1 MNKSTISIRNT
12 AAFSTIFVDYV
23 EGNSSL
29 VPFYKYKPEL
39 AAFKQAIEDKSKEN
53 INRQLL
59 VDVLE
64 KQYSESG
71 IQHSELSIQ
80 QLLNPTTFTVCTG
93 HQLCMF
99 TGPLYFIYKLITT
112 INLSEQLK
120 KSYPSYNFVPIY
132 WMASEDHDF
141 EEVNHV
147 NVFGKKISWD
157 KAVAVGDKKIPIG
170 YVETKTLTTLIG
182 ELKTILGETDNA
194 KELITLF
201 EKAYLGN
208 DNLAAATR
216 FLVHELF
223 GKHGLLIIDAN
234 DAGLKK
240 QFSEIVKDDLLNH
253 TNYQLVNSSV
263 QQLADLNYKSQ
274 VNPRMY
280 NCFYLKGGERKR
292 IVEKGEVTDTNVE
305 VEFTDSMLLE
315 VDTNPEYFSPNV
327 VLRPLY
333 QQKILPNLA
342 YVGGPGELAYWLE
355 YKAMFEHH
363 NINFPVLIPRNFAML
378 VDAKS
383 AKQWSKLGFEQ
394 ADYFRDSNT
403 LIKEFVLKNSKADL
417 SLEMEQQ
424 QLEDV
429 YKKMTA
435 KVEAVD
441 PSLKASVLADQQ
453 KAINALKAIEGKLVK
468 AEKQK
473 NEVLNAQ
480 IKKIKLK
487 LFPEEVLQERHDNF
501 IPYYLIY
508 GNGFIDLLKKEFSA
522 FDKNLIVLSE

>member
-12 AAFSTIFVDYV
+12 AAFSTMFVDYV

-29 VPFYKYKPEL
+29 IPFYKYKPEL
-39 AAFKQAIEDKSKEN
+39 ASFKQAIEDKSKEH
-53 INRQLL
+53 INRQAL

-71 IQHSELSIQ
+71 IQHSELNVQ

-93 HQLCMF
+93 HQLCLF
-99 TGPLYFIYKLITT
+99 TGPLYFIYKLIST
-112 INLSEQLK
+112 INLAEQLK
-120 KSYPSYNFVPIY
+120 KSYPTYNFVPIY

-141 EEVNHV
+141 EEINHV
-147 NVFGKKISWD
+147 NVFGKRITWD
-157 KAVAVGDKKIPIG
+157 KADAVGDKQIPVG
-170 YVETKTLTTLIG
+170 NVETKTLKSVIN

-194 KELITLF
+194 KALIALF

-208 DNLAAATR
+208 NNLAAATR
-216 FLVHELF
+216 CLVHELF
-223 GKHGLLIIDAN
+223 GKYDLLMLDAN
-234 DAGLKK
+234 DARLKK
-240 QFSEIVKDDLLNH
+240 QFSEIVKDDLINH
-253 TNYQLVNSSV
+253 TNYKLVNSTA

-274 VNPRMY
+274 VNPRMH

-292 IVEKGEVTDTNVE
+292 IVEKGEATDTNVE
-305 VEFTDSMLLE
+305 VEFTDAMFLE
-315 VDTNPEYFSPNV
+315 VDTNPDYFSPNV

-355 YKAMFEHH
+355 YKAMFDYH

-383 AKQWSKLGFEQ
+383 VKHWSKMGFEQ
-394 ADYFRDSNT
+394 ADYFRDSNM

-417 SLEMEQQ
+417 SLEVEQQ
-424 QLEDV
+424 QLENL
-429 YKKMTA
+429 YTKMTA
-435 KVEAVD
+435 KVEAID
-441 PSLKASVLADQQ
+441 PSLKTNVLAEQQ

-473 NEVLNAQ
+473 NEVLHTQ
-480 IKKIKLK
+480 LKKIKLK
-487 LFPEEVLQERHDNF
+487 LFPDNVLQERHDSF
-501 IPYYLIY
+501 IPYFLIY
-508 GNGFIDLLKKEFSA
+508 GNEFIDILKKEFST
-522 FDKNLIVLSE
+522 FDYNLTILSE